1 MPTDCSLKT
10 ISELLLEALC
20 KNEIKTGNDT
30 IRIPT
35 EMELFSLS
43 KKLISRN
50 CLKSVLSFPGAMGF
64 ILDLKEL
71 TAEMM
76 QQLRHSC
83 TQAQNFSAPKSEIG
97 HDHLYM

>member
-1 MPTDCSLKT
+1 
-10 ISELLLEALC
+10 
-20 KNEIKTGNDT
+20 
-30 IRIPT
+30 
-35 EMELFSLS
+35 
-43 KKLISRN
+43 
-50 CLKSVLSFPGAMGF
+50 MGF